1 MISSLAALEFGRV
14 LELVA
19 SFARS
24 GHGRERVRNALPHF
38 DEVGEREVCARVQEV
53 WRFLDAAGPISLAP
67 LDGVTLLLGTTPPP
81 AEPRT
86 LVELVALVRCLV
98 ETRNALARHGEIG
111 SWIASLG
118 HRLPELSPLLA
129 FCEQRLSPDGEVL
142 DTATPVL
149 AQARAGRERQRAAI
163 LDALQRLARQ
173 RRGVAGPPTV
183 RRERYCL
190 PIPAAD
196 RQRLPGLTLD
206 VSASGATLFVEPFE
220 VVDLNNA
227 YAEATARAREEEE
240 RVRSE
245 IVAAFQ
251 RSRQAILQAAADCA
265 ELDALQARV
274 LFGKTAGA
282 VLLRPASGDRLY
294 LRGARHP
301 LLDPV
306 LAPLRKAVLGEA
318 GNAGPVTPLDLELGP
333 ETRLMLL
340 SGPNAGGK
348 TVALKTVGL
357 TVAMAYAGIPVLAE
371 EGSTLP
377 RFSHLW
383 CRIGDEQNVLA
394 DQSTFSA
401 AMTATAAMLANLD
414 PATLV
419 LYDELGS
426 GTDPEEGAA
435 LAAALLEELARR
447 TCWVVATAH
456 LITVAAHLEHLPGA
470 VNAAMGFDEANGRP
484 SYHLTVGAP
493 GRSHGLAIARRC
505 GLPAAVVERARQLVS
520 ESFLAI
526 DTYLTRLDAERR
538 RLAAERDA
546 LAAARR
552 QAAAA
557 VAAAEA
563 AQQEAET
570 ARRLVHQQWQKEREQ
585 LRQRAAQQLADALAE
600 LGRARER
607 GEFPGKKRLAALRHA
622 ALDLGPP
629 PTAAEVAEG
638 LAEGTPVA
646 VAGVRSPGVVSR
658 LVGERVE
665 VVMGNK
671 RLWVERSACHPL
683 DMAASAPPAVQTTG
697 PAPDMQ
703 PRELKLLGMT
713 QEEAREELERFLDQA
728 LLAGVSTVRIVHGHG
743 SGALRRLVREVV
755 RQHPAVVRF
764 GSPPQHLG
772 GTGVTEVV
780 LE

>member
-38 DEVGEREVCARVQEV
+38 DGVRERELFAQVQEV
-53 WRFLDAAGPISLAP
+53 ARLLDTAGPLPFAG
-67 LDGVTLLLGTTPPP
+67 LDGVALLLGDAPPP

-86 LVELVALVRCLV
+86 LAELVGLVRRIV
-98 ETRNALARHGEIG
+98 ETRAVLAAHRDAGPWLAG
-111 SWIASLG
+111 LAQ
-118 HRLPELSPLLA
+118 RLPELAPLLA

-142 DTATPVL
+142 DTATPAL
-149 AQARAGRERQRAAI
+149 AQARAGRERHRGAI
-163 LDALQRLARQ
+163 LDALQRLAR
-173 RRGVAGPPTV
+173 RHRGLGGPPTV

-190 PIPAAD
+190 PVPASE

-206 VSASGATLFVEPFE
+206 VSGSGGTLFVEPFE

-245 IVAAFQ
+245 IIAAFQ
-251 RSRQAILQAAADCA
+251 RSREAIVQAAADCA

-274 LFGKTAGA
+274 LFGKTAGGA
-282 VLLRPASGDRLY
+282 LLSPACGDGLH

-301 LLDPV
+301 LLDPA
-306 LAPLRKAVLGEA
+306 LAPLRETVLGEA
-318 GNAGPVTPLDLELGP
+318 GNTGPVTPLDLELG
-333 ETRLMLL
+333 TQARLVLL

-357 TVAMAYAGIPVLAE
+357 TVAMAHAGIPVLAA
-371 EGSTLP
+371 EGSALP
-377 RFSHLW
+377 PLRQLW
-383 CRIGDEQNVLA
+383 CRIGDDQNLLA

-401 AMTATAAMLANLD
+401 AMTATAALLETVN

-435 LAAALLEELARR
+435 LAAALLEELVRR
-447 TCWVVATAH
+447 GCWVVATAH
-456 LITVAAHLEHLPGA
+456 LVTVAAHIEHLDGA
-470 VNAAMGFDEANGRP
+470 TNAAMGYDEASGRP
-484 SYHLTVGAP
+484 TYRLALGVP

-505 GLPAAVVERARQLVS
+505 GLPTHVVERASQLVS

-526 DTYLTRLDAERR
+526 DTYLSRLDAERR
-538 RLAAERDA
+538 LLIAEREA
-546 LAAARR
+546 LREALH
-552 QAAAA
+552 QAATAR
-557 VAAAEA
+557 AAAEA
-563 AQQEAET
+563 AQREAEA
-570 ARRLVHQQWQKEREQ
+570 ARRRVEQQWQEERER
-585 LRQRAAQQLADALAE
+585 LRQRAAQQLAAALAE
-600 LGRARER
+600 LAVARER

-629 PTAAEVAEG
+629 PVAAQPAAE
-638 LAEGTPVA
+638 LAEGVPVA
-646 VAGVRSPGVVSR
+646 VAGIRSPGVVSR
-658 LVGERVE
+658 LLGERVE
-665 VVMGNK
+665 VVIGNK
-671 RLWVERSACHPL
+671 RLWVDRSACRPL
-683 DMAASAPPAVQTTG
+683 GEPATPPPTVQTT
-697 PAPDMQ
+697 APSPDAQ

-743 SGALRRLVREVV
+743 SGTLRRLVREVV
-755 RQHPAVVRF
+755 RQHPAVVRY